1 MSAPREDEIVV
12 TVLGSGSSQGVPR
25 PALGWGDCDPRNP
38 KNRRL
43 RCSILIERHGPQGL
57 TRILIDTSPDL
68 REQLLAAQVD
78 RLDAVFFTHEH
89 ADQTHG
95 IDDLRPVMLNMRGPI
110 DAYLNAAT
118 AAQIVPRFAYC
129 FATPP
134 GSEYP
139 PILSLKSI
147 EAGARVNVNGPGGAI
162 QVEAFDLIHG
172 NIHALGYRLGGL
184 AYTPD
189 VSDIPDSS
197 LSALTGLECWI
208 IDGLRYRP
216 HPSHFDIATAL
227 RWVERMKPQRAV
239 LTNLS
244 AEVDYAR
251 LAATLPS
258 HIVPGCD
265 GMRVSVRA

>member
-1 MSAPREDEIVV
+1 MSAPHEDEIAV
-12 TVLGSGSSQGVPR
+12 TILGSGSSQGVPR
-25 PALGWGDCDPRNP
+25 PALGWGDCDPQNP

-43 RCSILIERHGPQGL
+43 RCSILAERHSPQGT
-57 TRILIDTSPDL
+57 TRVLIDTSPDL
-68 REQLLAAQVD
+68 REQLLTAQVD

-110 DAYLNAAT
+110 DAYLNATT
-118 AAQIVPRFAYC
+118 AAQIVPRFGYC

-139 PILSLKSI
+139 PILSQKRI
-147 EAGARVNVNGPGGAI
+147 EAGEHVSVNGPGGTI
-162 QVEAFDLIHG
+162 HVQAFDLIHG

-189 VSDIPDSS
+189 VSDIPDAS
-197 LSALTGLECWI
+197 LSALAGLECWI
-208 IDGLRYRP
+208 VDGLRYRP
-216 HPSHFDIATAL
+216 HPSHFDIATSL

-244 AEVDYAR
+244 AEVDYAK
-251 LAATLPS
+251 LAAALPD
-258 HIVPGCD
+258 HLAAAFD
-265 GMRVSVRA
+265 GLRLSVRA